1 MEAKLLI
8 TGSYTAEE
16 IAKDQRACTTVD
28 HVIMH
33 DRVNQMICRTSN
45 HDITNLVMASEDD
58 NRKAIMASEND
69 NHDVEK
75 GTKVSE
81 NDDHNVGKAIMV
93 SENDTQSLVNGIEIS
108 ENGKYGVEKVKVES
122 RNDNR
127 DLDEVIMV
135 SENNNHNAEEV
146 VMVSNGDDHDYI
158 QGPDMGH
165 IELNVVIVLKDDLK
179 EDESECRVCHLT
191 FTESHMSET
200 IQLGCHCKDSLSLA
214 HRNCAEAWFKI
225 KGNR

>member
-1 MEAKLLI
+1 MI

-16 IAKDQRACTTVD
+16 IAKDQRACTMVD
-28 HVIMH
+28 HVIMQ

-45 HDITNLVMASEDD
+45 HDMHLASEDD
-58 NRKAIMASEND
+58 NQNPIMASEND

-75 GTKVSE
+75 GIKVSE
-81 NDDHNVGKAIMV
+81 NDDHNAGKAIMV
-93 SENDTQSLVNGIEIS
+93 TENDTCSLVYAIEIS
-108 ENGKYGVEKVKVES
+108 ENGKDSVEKAKVVS
-122 RNDNR
+122 RNGNHN
-127 DLDEVIMV
+127 LNEVIMV
-135 SENNNHNAEEV
+135 SENNNHNAEKL
-146 VMVSNGDDHDYI
+146 VMVSNGDDHDDI
-158 QGPDMGH
+158 QGPDMEH

-200 IQLGCHCKDSLSLA
+200 IQLGCHCKDSLALA

>member
-16 IAKDQRACTTVD
+16 IAKDQRACTTID

-33 DRVNQMICRTSN
+33 DGVNQMICRTSN
-45 HDITNLVMASEDD
+45 NDIMNVV
-58 NRKAIMASEND
+58 MASEND
-69 NHDVEK
+69 NHDVGK
-75 GTKVSE
+75 GIKVSE
-81 NDDHNVGKAIMV
+81 NDAYNVGKAIMV
-93 SENDTQSLVNGIEIS
+93 SENDTHSLVNGIEIS
-108 ENGKYGVEKVKVES
+108 ENGKNGVEKVKVVS
-122 RNDNR
+122 PNDNHH
-127 DLDEVIMV
+127 LDEVIMV
-135 SENNNHNAEEV
+135 SENNNHNAENV
-146 VMVSNGDDHDYI
+146 VMLSNGDDHDDI
-158 QGPDMGH
+158 QGLDMEH

-200 IQLGCHCKDSLSLA
+200 IQLGCHCKDSLALA